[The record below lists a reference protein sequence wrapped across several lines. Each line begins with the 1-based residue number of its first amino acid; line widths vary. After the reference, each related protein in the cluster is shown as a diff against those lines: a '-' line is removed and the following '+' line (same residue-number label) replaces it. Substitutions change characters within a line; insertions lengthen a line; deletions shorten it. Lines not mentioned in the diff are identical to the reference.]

1 MKNSEIFNFI
11 YLLGRDIVGNTFLE
25 QEGYS
30 NTERWKSNILKYNV
44 IHICFIF
51 TNRPFTANTRF
62 KFFILFTLSN
72 LEHTSEILNTFWI
85 AEYERKLETLALKI
99 DTEFSLNFT

>member
-1 MKNSEIFNFI
+1 ME
-11 YLLGRDIVGNTFLE
+11 
-25 QEGYS
+25 
-30 NTERWKSNILKYNV
+30 KSDILKYNF

-85 AEYERKLETLALKI
+85 VEYERKLETLALKTDI
-99 DTEFSLNFT
+99 EFSLNFTSSSLKCELHIGKTEPIIHN

>member
-1 MKNSEIFNFI
+1 MKIQTFLTFI

-30 NTERWKSNILKYNV
+30 NTERWKSDILKYNV

-72 LEHTSEILNTFWI
+72 LEHTSEILNTFQI
-85 AEYERKLETLALKI
+85 AEYGEKTGNLSIKEH
-99 DTEFSLNFT
+99 TEFSLNFT